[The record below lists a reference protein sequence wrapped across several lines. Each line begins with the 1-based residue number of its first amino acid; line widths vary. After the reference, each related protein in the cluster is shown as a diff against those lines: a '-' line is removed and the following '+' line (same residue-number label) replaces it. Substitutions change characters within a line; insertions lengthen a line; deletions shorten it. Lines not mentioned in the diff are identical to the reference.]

1 VAPVATLSEAQ
12 VAQSRSL
19 TTTYKAQQNREAA
32 KIAALISLWYMQ
44 RVNVEDPASIE
55 AWLDLMVPR
64 LISTSDGQ
72 ANRAAG
78 YFQAIR
84 TIETLA
90 ADFRAEPTLG
100 VIDPGVRKSLLTV
113 GPYDMV
119 NKMREIDRLDPKPVQ
134 RQAMLAEAKQVTTK
148 KIAAAAIRHAQ
159 AGGRQTIVDNAAA
172 DKTALGWIRVTK
184 AEPCFFCAMLAS
196 RGVTYR
202 AFKEGSFDLS
212 DPRFTGSGDAK
223 VHDNCGCS
231 LKPVYSKND
240 PLVKQA
246 DKFAEMWSMWGAGGG
261 DAALRFRRG
270 YDHFQETGDY
280 LTWDQANEGLRAA

>member
-1 VAPVATLSEAQ
+1 MPRSTLSEAQ
-12 VAQSRSL
+12 AVQAARL
-19 TTTYKAQQNREAA
+19 TATYKAQQNRDAA
-32 KIAALISLWYMQ
+32 KIAAAIALYYSS
-44 RVNVEDPASIE
+44 RVNVLDPQSVED
-55 AWLDLMVPR
+55 WVNLVVPR
-64 LISTSDGQ
+64 LIATSDTG
-72 ANRAAG
+72 ATRAAS

-84 TIETLA
+84 TIELLA
-90 ADFRAEPTLG
+90 TDYRATPTLG
-100 VIDPGVRKSLLTV
+100 VVDSGVRKSLLTV

-119 NKMREIDRLDPKPVQ
+119 NKMREIDKLDVAPQQ
-134 RQAMLAEAKQVTTK
+134 RTAMIAEAKAVTTK

-159 AGGRQTIVDNAAA
+159 AGGRQTIIDNVDQ
-172 DKTALGWIRVTK
+172 DKTALGWVRVTK
-184 AEPCFFCAMLAS
+184 ADPCFFCAMLAS

-202 AFKEGSFDLS
+202 AFKEGSFDAS
-212 DPRFTGSGDAK
+212 DARFTGAGDAK

-240 PLVKQA
+240 PLVKQT